1 MLSTAAD
8 GTDGAES
15 PGDLYTLGHVSAL
28 VDAYLTHLAVERR
41 LSPNTVESY
50 GRDLSQLSAAAAAL
64 ERNVDTL
71 DRRAIEQV
79 VRRMMG
85 EGRSPKSVARAVACF
100 RGFYRFLV
108 VSGHRADNPAADVQA
123 PRAWKALP
131 KFLSTD
137 EVDKLLAAPDTS
149 DPRGIRDRAL
159 IELFYATGLRVSEM
173 VSLRQQDLNLESG
186 YLTCTGKGRKQRLVP
201 IGDEASAWLTRY
213 LKESRPAL
221 LKKRSSPKL
230 FVNARGGAGLTR
242 VGLWKILKEYGTQAG
257 IGSRLSP
264 HVLRHSFATHLLERG
279 ADLRAIQMMLGHSDL
294 STTQIYTH
302 ILDARL
308 RAVYDKFHPRN

>member
-1 MLSTAAD
+1 ML
-8 GTDGAES
+8 
-15 PGDLYTLGHVSAL
+15 VSRF
-28 VDAYLTHLAVERR
+28 VDAYLSHLAVERR
-41 LSPNTVESY
+41 LSANTVESY
-50 GRDLSQLSAAAAAL
+50 GRDLSQLSAAAVAL
-64 ERNVDTL
+64 ERPVETL
-71 DRRAIEQV
+71 DRRALEEF
-79 VRRMMG
+79 VRHLMG

-108 VSGHRADNPAADVQA
+108 VFGHRQDNPAADVQA
-123 PRAWKALP
+123 PRAWKTLP
-131 KFLSTD
+131 KSLSME
-137 EVDKLLAAPDTS
+137 EVDRLIQTPDTTQ
-149 DPRGIRDRAL
+149 PRGLRDRAL
-159 IELFYATGLRVSEM
+159 IEVLYATGLRVSEL

-213 LKESRPAL
+213 IKEGRPAL
-221 LKKRSSPKL
+221 LNRRSSSRL
-230 FVNARGGAGLTR
+230 FVNARGGSSLTR
-242 VGLWKILKEYGTQAG
+242 VGLWKIVKEHGKRAG
-257 IGSRLSP
+257 LSRTLSP

>member
-1 MLSTAAD
+1 
-8 GTDGAES
+8 
-15 PGDLYTLGHVSAL
+15 VSEL

-50 GRDLSQLSAAAAAL
+50 GRDLAMLAAAAAGL
-64 ERNVDTL
+64 EQPVERL
-71 DRRAIEQV
+71 DRRALEQV
-79 VRRMMG
+79 VRDLMG

-100 RGFYRFLV
+100 RGFYRYLV
-108 VSGHRADNPAADVQA
+108 VSGHRADNPAVDVQA
-123 PRAWKALP
+123 PRAWKTLP
-131 KFLSTD
+131 KFLSA
-137 EVDKLLAAPDTS
+137 EQIERLLESPDTS
-149 DPRGIRDRAL
+149 EPRGLRDRAL

-173 VSLRQQDLNLESG
+173 VNLRAQDLNLESG

-213 LKESRPAL
+213 MKEGRPAL
-221 LKKRSSPKL
+221 LKKRSSPRL

-242 VGLWKILKEYGTQAG
+242 VGFWKIVKERGRQAG
-257 IGSRLSP
+257 LPRTLSP

>member
-1 MLSTAAD
+1 MHAA
-8 GTDGAES
+8 
-15 PGDLYTLGHVSAL
+15 VSSL
-28 VDAYLTHLAVERR
+28 VDAYLSHLAVERR

-50 GRDLSQLSAAAAAL
+50 GRDLCQLSAAAAGLGRPIDA
-64 ERNVDTL
+64 L
-71 DRRAIEQV
+71 DRRALEEV
-79 VRRMMG
+79 VRQMMG
-85 EGRSPKSVARAVACF
+85 AGQSPRSVARAVACF

-108 VSGHRADNPAADVQA
+108 LSGHRPDNPAVDVQA
-123 PRAWKALP
+123 PRAWKTLP
-131 KFLSTD
+131 KFLSVD
-137 EVDKLLAAPDTS
+137 EVDLLLGSPDTTH
-149 DPRGIRDRAL
+149 PRGLRDRAL

-186 YLTCTGKGRKQRLVP
+186 YLTTMGKGRKQRLVP
-201 IGDEASAWLTRY
+201 IGDEASSWLKRY
-213 LKESRPAL
+213 LEEGRPVL
-221 LKKRSSPKL
+221 LKRRASPKL
-230 FVNARGGAGLTR
+230 FVNARGGAGITR
-242 VGLWKILKEYGTQAG
+242 VGFWKILKGYGKTAG
-257 IGSRLSP
+257 LPRTLSP

>member
-1 MLSTAAD
+1 LKD
-8 GTDGAES
+8 
-15 PGDLYTLGHVSAL
+15 VSAL
-28 VDAYLTHLAVERR
+28 VDAYLSHLAVERR

-50 GRDLSQLSAAAAAL
+50 GRDLAQLSAAAAAL
-64 ERNVDTL
+64 ERPVESL
-71 DRRAIEQV
+71 DRRALEQV
-79 VRRMMG
+79 VRQMMG

-108 VSGHRADNPAADVQA
+108 VSGRRDDNPAADVRA
-123 PRAWKALP
+123 PRAWRTLP
-131 KFLSTD
+131 KSLSS
-137 EVDKLLAAPDTS
+137 EEIERLLGAPDITQ
-149 DPRGIRDRAL
+149 PRGLRDRAL

-173 VSLRQQDLNLESG
+173 VGLRQQDLNLESG

-213 LKESRPAL
+213 LKEGRPAL
-221 LKKRSSPKL
+221 LKRRPSTKL
-230 FVNARGGAGLTR
+230 FVNARGGSSLTR
-242 VGLWKILKEYGTQAG
+242 VGFWKIVKAHGRHAG
-257 IGSRLSP
+257 LPRTLSP

-302 ILDARL
+302 ILEARL
-308 RAVYDKFHPRN
+308 RAVYDRFHPRN